1 MALPINCFQLSLPC
15 PVNDPS
21 ICLSCLSSTG
31 QVQSLDI
38 PVELNFP
45 VAIIES
51 FHVYCLRKFKYRYGM
66 CKTPINESTQQSS
79 SAIYIATNL
88 FPDIKSPLC

>member
-1 MALPINCFQLSLPC
+1 MALPINSFQLSLPC

-31 QVQSLDI
+31 QVQSLAI

-45 VAIIES
+45 VAITVIWGISNHSTFPVYES
-51 FHVYCLRKFKYRYGM
+51 L
-66 CKTPINESTQQSS
+66 S
-79 SAIYIATNL
+79 IATECA
-88 FPDIKSPLC
+88 KHQ

>member
-1 MALPINCFQLSLPC
+1 MVVNSRMALPIICFQLKLPC

-45 VAIIES
+45 VAITVIWGISNHSTFPVYES
-51 FHVYCLRKFKYRYGM
+51 L
-66 CKTPINESTQQSS
+66 S
-79 SAIYIATNL
+79 IATECA
-88 FPDIKSPLC
+88 KHQ

>member
-31 QVQSLDI
+31 QVKSLDI

-45 VAIIES
+45 VAIIVIWDISNHSTFTVYES
-51 FHVYCLRKFKYRYGM
+51 L
-66 CKTPINESTQQSS
+66 S
-79 SAIYIATNL
+79 IATECA
-88 FPDIKSPLC
+88 KHQ